1 MQNHDNM
8 LGSSFKKVLPF
19 VLILILVLSVIPLN
33 TENSQGQTDGVRWY
47 SYSEGLSKAKEEGKP
62 VFIDFWASWCG
73 PCQQMEDEVYPD
85 QDVIEKSRDFIN
97 IKVNVDENGDLAGE
111 YGVDSIP
118 TLVFLNSDGEEVSR
132 NVGALSADGLVSEMD
147 DVLDTVGQN
156 DDGSGGSGVEDTINE
171 GGSTDSSEE
180 ESFWQSFIF
189 IEIII
194 SVIASIAIVLALYM
208 KKEDEEEEGE

>member
-1 MQNHDNM
+1 M
-8 LGSSFKKVLPF
+8 LERSFKKILPF
-19 VLILILVLSVIPLN
+19 ILLFLLVLSAIPMS
-33 TENSQGQTDGVRWY
+33 TEKTQAQTDGVRWY

-62 VFIDFWASWCG
+62 IFIDFWASWCG

-97 IKVNVDENGDLAGE
+97 IKVNVSKNEGLARE
-111 YGVDSIP
+111 HGVSNIP

-147 DVLDTVGQN
+147 DVLDTVNQN
-156 DDGSGGSGVEDTINE
+156 SDSSSGPGVEDTINE
-171 GGSTDSSEE
+171 GGSTDNSEE
-180 ESFWQSFIF
+180 EPFWQSFIF

-194 SVIASIAIVLALYM
+194 SVIASIAIVLTLKM
-208 KKEDEEEEGE
+208 KNKDGEEEGG